1 MVVSFASFWPN
12 SNQKMSLSIIVNW
25 HFLGKFPVVNG
36 LTIHTVFGIKSCAI
50 LYRTQLTMAISN
62 HNSLGSDMNDHCF
75 LGFVLF
81 MLQHEVPVT
90 IYEQQGR
97 ACLSNML

>member
-1 MVVSFASFWPN
+1 MYSHVVTKFSRMGSLPPFLTHGALLHALCAQELRYN
-12 SNQKMSLSIIVNW
+12 SI
-25 HFLGKFPVVNG
+25 
-36 LTIHTVFGIKSCAI
+36 
-50 LYRTQLTMAISN
+50 
-62 HNSLGSDMNDHCF
+62 GSYINDHCF
-75 LGFVLF
+75 VGFVFF